1 MLVLLA
7 GASVPAVDAFHKGQY
22 GYVRSGLVT
31 LVRAS
36 CFGYTTCVD
45 DAGRVTH
52 VFFPIDASS
61 RRVDSA
67 RRAPVHYAAEL

>member
-7 GASVPAVDAFHKGQY
+7 GASVPAVEAFHKGQY

-45 DAGRVTH
+45 DAGRVT
-52 VFFPIDASS
+52 
-61 RRVDSA
+61 RV
-67 RRAPVHYAAEL
+67 